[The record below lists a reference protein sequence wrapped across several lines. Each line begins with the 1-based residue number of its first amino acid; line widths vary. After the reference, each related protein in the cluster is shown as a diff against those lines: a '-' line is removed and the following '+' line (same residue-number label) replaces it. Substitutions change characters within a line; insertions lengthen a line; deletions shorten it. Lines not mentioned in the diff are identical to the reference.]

1 MTLTYFQGFRCKL
14 RIVFPQTMLY
24 FCHILNHQPLW
35 GRYLVVQRVFKWDL
49 NWQSFDRYHIYCSMI
64 WNDSIFQK
72 FHLFPIVK
80 AMILVISIKKKALWR
95 PKILFNII
103 IHFWSSKTSSSDIT
117 SMSLWVLKMVRL
129 FLCISCC
136 TNASNSC
143 STKIN
148 MISFT
153 NISCG
158 V

>member
-1 MTLTYFQGFRCKL
+1 MTLTYFQGFCCKL

-49 NWQSFDRYHIYCSMI
+49 NWQSFDCYHIYCSMI

-103 IHFWSSKTSSSDIT
+103 IHFWSSKTSSSYIIKWHNFYVI
-117 SMSLWVLKMVRL
+117 MSLGNGLSFPVH
-129 FLCISCC
+129 FLLHKCFQFMLDQGK
-136 TNASNSC
+136 NN
-143 STKIN
+143 KL
-148 MISFT
+148 
-153 NISCG
+153 
-158 V
+158 